1 MKKTLLVALTLG
13 VVVSL
18 LGLDNPKGFKDAKGD
33 NMIKVAERKPG
44 G

>member
-1 MKKTLLVALTLG
+1 MKKTLLVVLALG

-18 LGLDNPKGFKDAKGD
+18 LGLDNTNGFKEAKGD